1 MKYLRKFDKFI
12 ESSDVAEPVKKTA
25 NVTKPTK
32 KALKH
37 KGPEATLEDVVNRVM
52 RVSDNDLKKLI
63 EG

>member
-1 MKYLRKFDKFI
+1 MKYLRKYDKFI
-12 ESSDVAEPVKKTA
+12 ENAEVAEPVRKAKPAKKT
-25 NVTKPTK
+25 
-32 KALKH
+32 LKQ